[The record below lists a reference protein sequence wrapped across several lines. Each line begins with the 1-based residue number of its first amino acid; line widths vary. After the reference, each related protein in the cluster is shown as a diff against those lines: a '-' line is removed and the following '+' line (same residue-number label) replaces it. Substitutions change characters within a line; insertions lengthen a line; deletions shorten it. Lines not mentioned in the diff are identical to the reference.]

1 MVRILITGG
10 NGNLSKIIKNHLS
23 NEHEIISLSRNEIN
37 ILNSSEI
44 EHFFSTNLNFDI
56 LIHSAIVGGRRT
68 KEENYDVVYNNLL
81 MFENMI
87 KFAHLFKLIIN
98 FDSGAI
104 YDRETDIYNR
114 DESDLLTIPKDYYGF
129 SKYIIYNRSLSHD
142 NVFNFRIFNIFHTN
156 EEYDRFIKSC
166 FTSKLNNTPIK
177 IFQDKYFDFMY
188 EDDFVK
194 IIKHYINNCN
204 STNNLI
210 KTFNLSYQ
218 QKYKLSD
225 IAKIILKNDNMIE
238 VMNSN
243 LTNNY
248 CGDYSKLNKMNIQLD
263 GLEKSL
269 EKYETKY
276 NECFNNFKYKIT
288 YGLKYVNIDVT
299 NILLTKFVKNN
310 ILHIPSQYEIIKNNL
325 IEIPYEFM
333 KLTKSFFITDKDNG
347 SVVEYDLNTEYIFI
361 DLNTNTIYTDNI
373 PEHIK
378 YIFPNY
384 NEAKTFNLKIKYGD
398 GTNQIDI
405 TNVVF
410 CKCLKKNLIY
420 IPCHVP
426 DRTML
431 FGDPVPHFSKGIYLY
446 DKNDKLISVIDHN
459 GHTYINTDT
468 NEYFVRHSFLSYINN
483 VPDYFREIFPESFI

>member
-37 ILNSSEI
+37 ISNYKEVD
-44 EHFFSTNLNFDI
+44 EYFKQNYNFDI
-56 LIHSAIVGGRRT
+56 LIHTAIVGGRRT
-68 KEENYDVVYNNLL
+68 KQENYDVVYNNLL

-129 SKYIIYNRSLSHD
+129 SKYIIYKRSLSYD

-156 EEYDRFIKSC
+156 EESDRFIKSC
-166 FTSKLNNTPIK
+166 FISKLNNTPIK
-177 IFQDKYFDFMY
+177 IFQDKYFDFIY

-225 IAKIILKNDNMIE
+225 IAKIILKSDTMIE
-238 VMNSN
+238 VMNPN

-248 CGDYSKLNKMNIQLD
+248 CGDSSQLNKMNIQLD

-269 EKYETKY
+269 EKYEKLY
-276 NECFNNFKYKIT
+276 NDVVNNFKYKIT

-384 NEAKTFNLKIKYGD
+384 NEAKTFKLKIKYGN

-420 IPCHVP
+420 IPCHAP

-483 VPDYFREIFPESFI
+483 VPNYFREIFPESFV